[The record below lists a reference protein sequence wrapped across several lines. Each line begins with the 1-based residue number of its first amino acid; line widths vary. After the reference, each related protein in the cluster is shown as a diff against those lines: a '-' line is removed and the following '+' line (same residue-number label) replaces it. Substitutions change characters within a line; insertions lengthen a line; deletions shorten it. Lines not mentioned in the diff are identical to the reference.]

1 LSRSKSSTRWL
12 QEHFADTYVK
22 QAHAQGLRSRAAF
35 KLESLLERDIKLRPG
50 MIIVDLGA
58 APGSWS
64 QLAAR
69 WLKGKGRVVATDIL
83 PIEPL
88 EGVEFLQGDFTQ
100 ASVLS
105 QFEALLAGDKAD
117 LVLCDMAPN
126 MSGVTGVDVP
136 KALYLLE
143 LAADFV
149 ENWLKPGG
157 DFVFKLFQ
165 GTGTDIFLATL
176 RKRYAKV
183 NIRKPPASR
192 ARSREV
198 YVVATGKKV

>member
-105 QFEALLAGDKAD
+105 QLEALLAGDKAD

-149 ENWLKPGG
+149 ESWLKPGG

-165 GTGTDIFLATL
+165 GTGTDLFLAAL

>member
-1 LSRSKSSTRWL
+1 MSRSKSSTRWL
-12 QEHFADTYVK
+12 HEHFADTYVK

-105 QFEALLAGDKAD
+105 QLEALLAGDKAD

-165 GTGTDIFLATL
+165 GTGTDIFLGML

>member
-1 LSRSKSSTRWL
+1 L
-12 QEHFADTYVK
+12 
-22 QAHAQGLRSRAAF
+22 
-35 KLESLLERDIKLRPG
+35 
-50 MIIVDLGA
+50 
-58 APGSWS
+58 
-64 QLAAR
+64 
-69 WLKGKGRVVATDIL
+69 LKGKGRVVATDIL

-100 ASVLS
+100 AAVLS

-165 GTGTDIFLATL
+165 GSGTDVFLATL

>member
-105 QFEALLAGDKAD
+105 QLEALLAGDKAD

-149 ENWLKPGG
+149 EIWLKPGG

-165 GTGTDIFLATL
+165 GTGTDLFLAAL